1 MSENRLNNIASLNI
15 IRALT
20 SLIIVIYHAKFILWC
35 GGTDYLSKVG
45 LNHWFD
51 YPIFA
56 LDMLTSNGEP
66 IVVCFFIL
74 SGVVISQS
82 YRKSKYAI
90 TTFYGI
96 RLIRIYIPFI
106 SSILL
111 SILALIAVHAWT
123 PEIFQNGIREYNS
136 RLIVAWDELNLSTA
150 INSLFYQKHNEFIGL
165 NFVYWSLLHEVI
177 FYLLYP
183 LYHLLKT
190 KGRILLVLG
199 LILIFILTQNSILY
213 YQIYFLIGIL
223 IYDYLSYSKSVP
235 LLKNKMLYLLII
247 VCSYLLMTFSFIKH
261 WKISADIFS
270 TILSIFAFDYVITH
284 IQRTYNPIKKLAE
297 FSYTLYLFHLPILL
311 ITYSMFV
318 LIFKEYVFYDRI
330 FYYVGVIIAV
340 LLCNFLFFTEK
351 FSLFLIRGLK
361 KKKLP
366 I

>member
-1 MSENRLNNIASLNI
+1 VQENKINNIASLNI
-15 IRALT
+15 IRAIT

-35 GGTDYLSKVG
+35 GGKEYLSKIG

-56 LDMLTSNGEP
+56 LDMLSSNGEP

-74 SGVVISQS
+74 SGVVISHS

-111 SILALIAVHAWT
+111 SILALIAVHTWT
-123 PEIFQNGIREYNS
+123 PEIFQNGIREYNA
-136 RLIVAWDELNLSTA
+136 RLVVAWDELTISTA
-150 INSLFYQKHNEFIGL
+150 IKSLFYQKHNEFIGL

-183 LYHLLKT
+183 LYHLIKT
-190 KGRILLVLG
+190 KGRIILLFG
-199 LILIFILTQNSILY
+199 LILSFILTQNSIIY

-223 IYDYLSYSKSVP
+223 IYDYFTHKNTSS
-235 LLKNKMLYLLII
+235 LLKNKKLYLFII
-247 VCSYLLMTFSFIKH
+247 GGSYLLMTYSFIHH

-270 TILSIFAFDYVITH
+270 TILSIFAFDYVITFVKQTYKP
-284 IQRTYNPIKKLAE
+284 IQKLAE

-311 ITYSMFV
+311 LTYSMFV

-330 FYYVGVIIAV
+330 FYYLGVIIAV
-340 LLCNFLFFTEK
+340 FLCNFLFFTEK

-361 KKKLP
+361 KKQ
-366 I
+366 